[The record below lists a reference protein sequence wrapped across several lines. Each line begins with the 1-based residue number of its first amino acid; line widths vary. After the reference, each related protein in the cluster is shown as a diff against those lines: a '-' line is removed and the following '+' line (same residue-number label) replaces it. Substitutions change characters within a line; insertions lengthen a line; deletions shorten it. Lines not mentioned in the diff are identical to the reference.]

1 MDVLLAAGTTP
12 ATTAKV
18 TVAAAAP
25 IALGLLVWGCVQ
37 FQVVTIMVR
46 GYSLHPC
53 AYSIDTVALMSF
65 KHDCVCVTCM

>member
-46 GYSLHPC
+46 GSTRVR
-53 AYSIDTVALMSF
+53 IALTQW
-65 KHDCVCVTCM
+65 H